1 MCCER
6 YCMFVFVFHA
16 YPSHH
21 HEQVARALLEAGA
34 AADAR
39 QPDGET
45 SLTISCRG
53 GHESC
58 TRLLL
63 EAGAAI
69 DLALKPDAEDGPC
82 FTALMF
88 AAQNG
93 HELCACALLKAGARK
108 DVESNAG
115 ITALSLAR
123 KNGHSEICELL
134 EA

>member
-1 MCCER
+1 
-6 YCMFVFVFHA
+6 
-16 YPSHH
+16 
-21 HEQVARALLEAGA
+21 
-34 AADAR
+34 
-39 QPDGET
+39 
-45 SLTISCRG
+45 
-53 GHESC
+53 
-58 TRLLL
+58 
-63 EAGAAI
+63 
-69 DLALKPDAEDGPC
+69 
-82 FTALMF
+82 MF